1 MYIEQAIL
9 KIFFFLTLVIIGKK
23 LLYSVAFKNYQVSA
37 MLSEFLCLLFNSVF
51 VSFLDFSA
59 PL

>member
-9 KIFFFLTLVIIGKK
+9 KIFFFLTLMIIGKK
-23 LLYSVAFKNYQVSA
+23 LLYSAAFKNYQVSA

-51 VSFLDFSA
+51 VFFLDFSA